1 MPPSGGK
8 WRQARKRPKLTM
20 PVSTKKPTERTEA
33 EPFLWPIRVYHEDT
47 DNGGIVYHANHLRFL
62 ERARTEWLRH
72 CGYSQEAMKR
82 ELGVLFA
89 VRSLEIHYRKP
100 AFLDDPLV
108 VETIVERR
116 RRAALHFRQ
125 RLHHAEDYNYTV
137 CEAEVEVACI
147 GTEDYRPRPIPQIL
161 DRELTHVD

>member
-1 MPPSGGK
+1 M
-8 WRQARKRPKLTM
+8 
-20 PVSTKKPTERTEA
+20 STDNNSKGTSLR
-33 EPFLWPIRVYHEDT
+33 PFLWQVRVYHEDT
-47 DNGGIVYHANHLRFL
+47 DSGGIVYHANHLRFL
-62 ERARTEWLRH
+62 ERARTEWLRQ
-72 CGYSQEAMKR
+72 CGYSQKTMKR

-89 VRSLEIHYRKP
+89 VRSLGIRYRKP

-125 RLHHAEDYNYTV
+125 RLRHAEDNAYTV
-137 CEAEVEVACI
+137 CDADVEVACI
-147 GTEDYRPRPIPQIL
+147 DAADYRPRSIPQIL

>member
-1 MPPSGGK
+1 MS
-8 WRQARKRPKLTM
+8 RDSHASSHTR
-20 PVSTKKPTERTEA
+20 
-33 EPFLWPIRVYHEDT
+33 PFLWHVRVYHEDT
-47 DNGGIVYHANHLRFL
+47 DSGGIVYHANHLRFL
-62 ERARTEWLRH
+62 ERARTEWLRQ
-72 CGYSQEAMKR
+72 CGYSQRRMKQ

-108 VETIVERR
+108 VETRVARR

-125 RLHHAEDYNYTV
+125 RLRHAEKNEYHV

-147 GTEDYRPRPIPQIL
+147 GADDYRPRPIPQIL
-161 DRELTHVD
+161 DRELMHVR